1 MVFSDL
7 WEAHVQ
13 CLGAVFDR
21 LAQANLTVNLAKCEF
36 AKVTVTYL
44 GKVARVKFV
53 QCRLRWR
60 PL

>member
-13 CLGAVFDR
+13 CLGAVFVR

-36 AKVTVTYL
+36 AKVTFTYL
-44 GKVARVKFV
+44 DKLARVKFV